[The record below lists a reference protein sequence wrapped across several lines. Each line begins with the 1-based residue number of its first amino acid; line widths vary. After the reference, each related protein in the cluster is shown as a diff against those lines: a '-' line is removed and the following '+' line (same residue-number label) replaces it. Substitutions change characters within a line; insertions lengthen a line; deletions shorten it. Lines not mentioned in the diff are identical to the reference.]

1 MSLMTSKDPKNSLI
15 LFEFDKYLKFLIK
28 LDQNNK
34 FPKVLLLS
42 GKKGVGKFTLVNHFL
57 AYIFDKNNYDL
68 EKKTINSQ
76 SSYYKQYKNNVFSN
90 IIYLSGNLYQNV
102 KVEDIRN
109 LKSTINKS
117 IVSGVK
123 RYIILDDIEL
133 FNLNS
138 LNALLKMIEEPSD
151 KDYFILINNK
161 TKLLIDTI
169 YSRSFE
175 LKILINETQRKSII
189 KSLIKQ
195 DQLEISVDFESLFVT
210 PGNFLIF
217 NEISQ
222 KHKIDVGENFLIN
235 FEKIINLY
243 KKDKNLHL
251 VNFIYYL
258 CDIHFSSLLKNKLQN
273 LDDIIESKS
282 FVMDKINKLV
292 NANLNQNSVLNSLSL
307 KLSNG

>member
-161 TKLLIDTI
+161 TKLLIGP
-169 YSRSFE
+169 F
-175 LKILINETQRKSII
+175 ILSI
-189 KSLIKQ
+189 
-195 DQLEISVDFESLFVT
+195 LF
-210 PGNFLIF
+210 
-217 NEISQ
+217 
-222 KHKIDVGENFLIN
+222 
-235 FEKIINLY
+235 
-243 KKDKNLHL
+243 
-251 VNFIYYL
+251 
-258 CDIHFSSLLKNKLQN
+258 
-273 LDDIIESKS
+273 
-282 FVMDKINKLV
+282 
-292 NANLNQNSVLNSLSL
+292 
-307 KLSNG
+307 